1 MEEMVVSCVIKHLNL
16 VDALQSL
23 INFQYQEEHAE
34 EYDLLCKIMG
44 ETFKKLNAMERQ
56 LQVSE
61 SKTFVFIYLFS
72 YKIAVYPIAR
82 ISFLEIS
89 RNLNQNLNFWKIN
102 VGAKICEFK
111 RLYLLSF
118 RIFLYIDFIFCVQS
132 VAELEQKWQS
142 EVDDAIQGKLENNM
156 PFFYDYHF
164 NEVSMKCV
172 AYR

>member
-61 SKTFVFIYLFS
+61 KGVCINCWKQFLSWQVKEVFKAVSPNSKLTDCPAFVSASMCPLFS
-72 YKIAVYPIAR
+72 TL
-82 ISFLEIS
+82 LE
-89 RNLNQNLNFWKIN
+89 RGRT
-102 VGAKICEFK
+102 GAE
-111 RLYLLSF
+111 
-118 RIFLYIDFIFCVQS
+118 
-132 VAELEQKWQS
+132 VAK
-142 EVDDAIQGKLENNM
+142 
-156 PFFYDYHF
+156 
-164 NEVSMKCV
+164 
-172 AYR
+172 